1 MKKKVS
7 SKGAAKKAS
16 KKDYSASYN
25 KFKVHGGKQYTG
37 MKIGRSH
44 KWYYDQGIWKERKIT
59 PDQWEIEYKVN
70 KRRAGKAPEGSGAPV
85 GTEYNWYI
93 LAKQWV
99 KKLDANTYDTE
110 MTGQKFK
117 IAHKRFDSEK
127 WSASD
132 KAQRRKLIKVLQQMI
147 AELEIEQQIEDAQR
161 KGMKGKGA
169 KKSAVKKSKLKSK
182 SKTVEPEL
190 VEA

>member
-1 MKKKVS
+1 
-7 SKGAAKKAS
+7 
-16 KKDYSASYN
+16 
-25 KFKVHGGKQYTG
+25 
-37 MKIGRSH
+37 
-44 KWYYDQGIWKERKIT
+44 
-59 PDQWEIEYKVN
+59 
-70 KRRAGKAPEGSGAPV
+70 
-85 GTEYNWYI
+85 
-93 LAKQWV
+93 
-99 KKLDANTYDTE
+99 

-147 AELEIEQQIEDAQR
+147 AELEIEQQIEDAQK

-169 KKSAVKKSKLKSK
+169 KKSAVKKSKSKSK